1 VPKPPAS
8 AHEDKDADPEDTD
21 ADPQP
26 GRVVLYRSVAIKRAR
41 LLIGLAFAVATLVLA
56 VPVVSSQK
64 PVPPPTGLFVG
75 LNTNDDLPTTHP
87 ASTLYVAIRASGCR
101 NPVTVEGYLDRPE
114 SSWKL
119 DKRVGVA
126 RHGIRGP
133 THAEVVLAGADIE
146 GVDAGLAGGEDIR
159 GAFEASEI
167 SGAGVVFSGPTEWPV
182 HNRLVRYLGSAKSP
196 KHPLGAAVL
205 IAPQWPKVR
214 VPLHFTF
221 TADMVH
227 PFGFHRCYVDVP
239 ALFGSGGGIDNR
251 SLHEA
256 EEFTMTP
263 GSAGEEPSPGITQ
276 IPGFPNVREVARAEV
291 SVLVAGHVVDGA
303 SLGSGAT
310 TIPNGAHYS
319 CSTEGVRSP
328 AQTNETCAGD
338 PVFEVQ
344 GTDYEI
350 TRRLFA
356 AGIFGAIAAT
366 LIIEALFIAK
376 APRRS

>member
-1 VPKPPAS
+1 
-8 AHEDKDADPEDTD
+8 
-21 ADPQP
+21 
-26 GRVVLYRSVAIKRAR
+26 
-41 LLIGLAFAVATLVLA
+41 
-56 VPVVSSQK
+56 
-64 PVPPPTGLFVG
+64 
-75 LNTNDDLPTTHP
+75 
-87 ASTLYVAIRASGCR
+87 
-101 NPVTVEGYLDRPE
+101 VTVEGYLDRPE
-114 SSWKL
+114 SSWEL
-119 DKRVGVA
+119 DKRFGIP
-126 RHGIRGP
+126 RHGIKGP

-146 GVDAGLAGGEDIR
+146 SVDAGFAGGEDIQ

-167 SGAGVVFSGPTEWPV
+167 SSNGYVPTGPTESLV
-182 HNRLVRYLGSAKSP
+182 HNRLVRYLGLAKSP
-196 KHPLGAAVL
+196 KHPLGAALL

-214 VPLHFTF
+214 APLHFTF

-239 ALFGSGGGIDNR
+239 ALFGSGGGIDNG

-256 EEFTMTP
+256 EEFTMT
-263 GSAGEEPSPGITQ
+263 SDTAGEEPSPGITQ
-276 IPGFPNVREVARAEV
+276 IPGFPNVREVIRAEV

-310 TIPNGAHYS
+310 TIPNGAHYA
-319 CSTEGVRSP
+319 CGTEGIRSP

-366 LIIEALFIAK
+366 IIIEGLFIAK
-376 APRRS
+376 TPKRT